1 MLLTLSVW
9 TWTGARGEHAI
20 AFLSARGEVLLLI
33 TSLRLKEPG
42 KVAQPHTV
50 TSDVNKGVD
59 RLYCLRTYKRVG
71 FGLNPGP
78 RIR

>member
-1 MLLTLSVW
+1 MTLSVW

-50 TSDVNKGVD
+50 INVRREQGSGQII
-59 RLYCLRTYKRVG
+59 LPAHL
-71 FGLNPGP
+71 
-78 RIR
+78 